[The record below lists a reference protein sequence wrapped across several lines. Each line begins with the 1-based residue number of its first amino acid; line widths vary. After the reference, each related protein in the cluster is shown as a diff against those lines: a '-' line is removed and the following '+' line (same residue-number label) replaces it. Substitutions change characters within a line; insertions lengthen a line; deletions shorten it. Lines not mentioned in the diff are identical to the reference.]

1 MHCNLKL
8 KDCPR
13 VPRAVNN
20 ELLDTYQLKSLDG
33 LVEGGLEDIAIVR
46 RHDDQGPHPSTPPP
60 SPSPPPPRRRRR
72 RAGAG
77 PQETEGGGEEERKGG
92 GRLYLTLADLLDNQD
107 VRNGSRVAAANLPA
121 YHYDNFSLRQ
131 PYDRVITCLG
141 FTFNFSIFDGWE
153 TAHMLYSI

>member
-1 MHCNLKL
+1 M
-8 KDCPR
+8 
-13 VPRAVNN
+13 NN

-46 RHDDQGPHPSTPPP
+46 RHDDQGPHPSAAPPHK
-60 SPSPPPPRRRRR
+60 RRR

-77 PQETEGGGEEERKGG
+77 PQETEGERRGEESGEQRKGGG

-107 VRNGSRVAAANLPA
+107 MRNGSRVVAANLPA

-141 FTFNFSIFDGWE
+141 FTFNFSIFDG
-153 TAHMLYSI
+153 